1 MVEFFAMLKRKK
13 SNVNLRDQVNDVN
26 SQVRLSKNVHSE
38 SFNIAARRLKKG
50 ITFCK

>member
-1 MVEFFAMLKRKK
+1 MVEFFVMLKSKK

-26 SQVRLSKNVHSE
+26 SQVRLSKNIHSE
-38 SFNIAARRLKKG
+38 RFNIAVRRLKKG